1 LSGHFCCYHYQKCPA
16 SAGAYDVGVNEVL
29 ADVAPEPE
37 PSDIVLTLGLLG
49 GLCLLFVAAIVIVIV
64 LVVRRNRQ

>member
-1 LSGHFCCYHYQKCPA
+1 VIEQ
-16 SAGAYDVGVNEVL
+16 L

-37 PSDIVLTLGLLG
+37 PSDIALTLGLLG
-49 GLCLLFVAAIVIVIV
+49 GLCLLFVAAVVIVVV

>member
-1 LSGHFCCYHYQKCPA
+1 M
-16 SAGAYDVGVNEVL
+16 NEVL

-37 PSDIVLTLGLLG
+37 PSDVVLTLGLLG

>member
-1 LSGHFCCYHYQKCPA
+1 
-16 SAGAYDVGVNEVL
+16 VNEVL

-37 PSDIVLTLGLLG
+37 PSEVVLTLGLLG
-49 GLCLLFVAAIVIVIV
+49 GLCVLFVAAIVVVIL